1 MIISNVYLMIFA
13 VAMMGCVL
21 AAPIVIWVATLVGAI
36 DRPDQFRRIH
46 KGALPRLGGLAL
58 ALGVAGGTILT
69 HLNDSLRS
77 QAVGAFGF
85 QSGWSLLL
93 AALVILV
100 VGFID
105 DTRSLGPRMKLLGQA
120 LAVLTLYIGGIRIQ
134 TIDVL
139 SLNLDLGFPSVHMSV
154 LGLSIELALPSLVV
168 TMFWFLGCM
177 NIWNLIDGMDGL
189 ASGVGLLVSGTLTLV
204 AIHNQNFDVAVLAV
218 ALAGSLAGFLIYN
231 WNPAVIFLGDSG
243 SMLIGLLIGVIGVQG
258 SIKGPS
264 AISILFP
271 ILAMGLPISDTAMAI
286 FRRWVRNLPLSA
298 ADRRHVHHLLIG
310 LGLNP
315 RQAALMLY
323 CFTCFLCGAV
333 MLGVALRNEYLTLV
347 LGISGCLAFLLVV
360 TSRRDE
366 LANLRGDFQDRLT
379 RGRNERM
386 AAKLA
391 WEAIQRIELCGT
403 ATAAYEIVD
412 QTAHR
417 LGCERV
423 RIACG
428 QDLSHSTTTSNAQLK
443 SASLSEFLS
452 GPSAIFRLSGGRG
465 LWITVSL
472 GLAEETPLAADIVFR
487 YLQRLCQALADQ
499 LDRLDTTESTTIV
512 RPIGPNEGTTRRVE
526 RGSQGMGSVIA
537 WLWYDQQGGRG
548 CARRQH
554 RGDLSRHGDRNVGE
568 ARRAASRMTRWQGP
582 LVELEDEFTI
592 SHGGVHGRN
601 SNL

>member
-1 MIISNVYLMIFA
+1 MIIYHVYVMIFA
-13 VAMMGCVL
+13 VAMMACVL
-21 AAPIVIWVATLVGAI
+21 ATPIVREVATYIGAI

-46 KGALPRLGGLAL
+46 KGAIPRLGGLAL
-58 ALGVAGGTILT
+58 ALGVAAATILT
-69 HLNDSLRS
+69 HLNESLRS
-77 QAVGAFGF
+77 QAVGAYGF
-85 QSGWSLLL
+85 QYGWSLLL

-100 VGFID
+100 VGFVD
-105 DTRSLGPRMKLLGQA
+105 DTRSLGPRVKLMGQA
-120 LAVLTLYIGGIRIQ
+120 LAVLTLYVGGIRIQ

-139 SLNLDLGFPSVHMSV
+139 SLSLDLGFPSARFSM
-154 LGLSIELALPSLVV
+154 LGFPIELALPSLLV

-177 NIWNLIDGMDGL
+177 NVWNLIDGMDGL

-231 WNPAVIFLGDSG
+231 WNPACIFLGDSG

-323 CFTCFLCGAV
+323 CFSGFLCGAV

-347 LGISGCLAFLLVV
+347 MGISGCLVFLLVV

-379 RGRNERM
+379 RGRSERM

-391 WEAIQRIELCGT
+391 WEAIQRIELCST

-412 QTAHR
+412 QTAHT
-417 LGCERV
+417 LGCEQV
-423 RIACG
+423 RISSG
-428 QDLSHSTTTSNAQLK
+428 QPDSPSPTSSHDSLRPTA
-443 SASLSEFLS
+443 LSEFLS

-472 GLAEETPLAADIVFR
+472 GLAEETPLAADIIFR
-487 YLQRLCQALADQ
+487 YLQRLSQALAEQ
-499 LDRLDTTESTTIV
+499 LDRLDSPE
-512 RPIGPNEGTTRRVE
+512 
-526 RGSQGMGSVIA
+526 
-537 WLWYDQQGGRG
+537 
-548 CARRQH
+548 
-554 RGDLSRHGDRNVGE
+554 
-568 ARRAASRMTRWQGP
+568 
-582 LVELEDEFTI
+582 
-592 SHGGVHGRN
+592 
-601 SNL
+601 